1 MQKSSVVKTGVVAI
15 AITVFLFIGQPVASA
30 GSNCEKLAGS
40 GQIVQDFFAGTIE
53 GPWELEIDGV
63 MYEAW
68 TTVEILQIKITEDGT
83 QVATWWFKF
92 DFDFGDT
99 IEVVLH
105 GVLSPVAPGE
115 YRANAQGKILE
126 GSGMFENSYGK
137 IVIHGTFIIDFSTS
151 IAYGDFTSKGLIC
164 DIDYN

>member
-15 AITVFLFIGQPVASA
+15 AIAVFLFIGQPIASA
-30 GSNCEKLAGS
+30 GSDCEKVAGS
-40 GQIVQDFFAGTIE
+40 GQIVQDFIAGTVE
-53 GPWELEIDGV
+53 GPYELEIDGV

-68 TTVEILQIKITEDGT
+68 TTVEILQIKFTEDGT
-83 QVATWWFKF
+83 QVATWWFKY
-92 DFDFGDT
+92 DFGYGDT

-105 GVLSPVAPGE
+105 GVLSPVGPGE
-115 YRANAQGKILE
+115 YRTNAQGNILE

-137 IVIHGTFIIDFSTS
+137 LVSHGPFIIDFSS
-151 IAYGDFTSKGLIC
+151 AMAYGDFTTKGRIC